1 MCLRTEQHLRKQ
13 WSDGVAVP
21 ATMLGMM
28 GSSSDGSRDGA
39 QSGGYPELDSQVDP
53 DRDDALIS
61 IAATDLAIRKQATSL
76 PTPVVNPTTLPLS
89 QLEPEAFE
97 SLIAEMVSRQPNL
110 GVQFY
115 GRRGQEQYGLDVVK
129 REMNYDRSLFQVK
142 RFAVITPKSLRAAVV
157 AYAGAPRKDGNDL
170 PPRRFDPGRFVVVT
184 SALLDFDAPNVDELA
199 ALQDEYRGDLVIEAW
214 GAETLSRMLRD
225 SGPLVYAAFNEAW
238 AKEFCAFVPGPPEG
252 GDPRPLGL
260 VEGPLAA
267 LRLEAFEEEARAL
280 EATDPALASRR
291 YESIAAALEAG
302 HFPAHARSMRLR
314 QANAAEVSGD
324 IVGAFTTRFELSLER
339 VIAGESMTPS
349 QLFELPSADGLPEEL
364 HARAVVLTR
373 LTAWQEHGSLLQVTV
388 PALRLLADGR
398 DPYAALLTCLT
409 IEQALVD
416 GLYDFS
422 TPRSVFV
429 DVDEDTPDLL
439 SDLRALAEPADSRDA
454 EIRARVRSAVA
465 DSRLTLD
472 ADVAAVDAAYG
483 GLILEAGA
491 GRYREVGALVLSR
504 AAYAYAIRGA
514 LDKAESL
521 WRQSILASSEASLY
535 GDVRGASR
543 SIELL
548 RGERGVVARTDLDV
562 AVRNLPN
569 RRRLLAGS
577 DDSLLGAL
585 ESAHHERLPDA
596 LGDARRYLWESRLAG
611 HWREEVVAQSL
622 LGDILVEGKRPLDAA
637 DLFLA
642 SGQGERA
649 VKVASELPDLID
661 VRPWIGSQ
669 VRRRQAVA
677 VKVIAAQVALV
688 ADDAVPRTVGELLA
702 VTEGMWGSS
711 SWGANPGLEA
721 VKAIAA
727 FAIRI
732 PEAVVDSILALS
744 APALLG
750 TNAASD
756 AVANLLIQTYWAVDS
771 RRNDLA
777 QALLQM
783 LRLVPPPYN
792 LWGLVGGI
800 PESARLPLEVPL
812 REMAENGEREAIMVL
827 ARWRDGSRV
836 VQLAARR
843 ACAAQLR
850 RPVGVPREVVTFGTQ
865 ESTTVQLLLALLD
878 ADQPAEF
885 APDEFSPD
893 QAHASG
899 GVFFQAGPVT
909 GPDQPQPASGFYK
922 LVEAEPAP
930 VVPSG
935 DPPTSVI
942 GQPDDVANVASGD
955 RLQLAIAVARH
966 LTAMAED
973 RLDGGDAR
981 AQAVRALRFIL
992 HRLPRPE
999 AFELFARLS
1008 KVAEDP
1014 GHSEADHL
1022 LMSGSP
1028 FSRSQFNAGGAE
1040 LSGLALLAAAEAF
1053 GADRS
1058 LDVPLSDS
1066 EAAFVS
1072 NATAVSISRL
1082 RDEDSAIRRIGA
1094 MTVDALIRAHRE
1106 SSNLAYVLILHADA
1120 QIRALGAHL
1129 VPASSGLLEML
1140 ATDESAEVRAAVA
1153 GRPDLSAAFREQLEA
1168 DPHLSVRRVIGVR
1181 GNEPSS

>member
-1 MCLRTEQHLRKQ
+1 MTGRG
-13 WSDGVAVP
+13 SDGPRDDAQ
-21 ATMLGMM
+21 
-28 GSSSDGSRDGA
+28 SDGSPD
-39 QSGGYPELDSQVDP
+39 PELDSQVVP
-53 DRDDALIS
+53 DGNDDLIS
-61 IAATDLAIRKQATSL
+61 ISAADLAICKQAAPL
-76 PTPVVNPTTLPLS
+76 PIAIANPTTLPLS
-89 QLEPEAFE
+89 QLEPEVFE
-97 SLIAEMVSRQPNL
+97 RLIAEMVSRQPNL

-115 GRRGQEQYGLDVVK
+115 GRRGQKQYGLDVVK
-129 REMNYDRSLFQVK
+129 REMSYDHSLFQVK
-142 RFAVITPKSLRAAVV
+142 RFAVITPNDLRAAVV

-184 SALLDFDAPNVDELA
+184 SALLDFDAANVDEMA
-199 ALQDEYRGDLVIEAW
+199 ALQDEYRGDLEIEAW

-225 SGPLVYAAFNEAW
+225 SAPLVYAVFNEAW
-238 AKEFCAFVPGPPEG
+238 AKEFCAFVPGPPKT

-267 LRLEAFEEEARAL
+267 LRLEAFEEETRAR
-280 EATDPALASRR
+280 EATEPALASRR
-291 YESIAAALEAG
+291 YESIAAELDAG
-302 HFPAHARSMRLR
+302 HFPAHARSMRVR

-324 IVGAFTTRFELSLER
+324 IVGAFTTRFELSLAR

-373 LTAWQEHGSLLQVTV
+373 LAAWQEHGSLLEATI
-388 PALRLLADGR
+388 PALRLLAERG

-409 IEQALVD
+409 IEQVLVD
-416 GLYDFS
+416 GLYDFN

-429 DVDEDTPDLL
+429 DVDEHTPGLL
-439 SDLRALAEPADSRDA
+439 LELRALAEQADSRDV

-465 DSRLTLD
+465 DSHLTLD
-472 ADVAAVDAAYG
+472 ADVSAVDAAYG
-483 GLILEAGA
+483 ELILEAGA
-491 GRYREVGALVLSR
+491 GRLRDAGGLVLSR
-504 AAYAYAIRGA
+504 AAYAYAIRAGV
-514 LDKAESL
+514 DKAESL
-521 WRQSILASSEASLY
+521 WRQSVRASSEASLY
-535 GDVRGASR
+535 GDVRGAIR
-543 SIELL
+543 AIELL
-548 RGERGVVARTDLDV
+548 RGERGIVERTDLDV
-562 AVRNLPN
+562 AVSTLPN
-569 RRRLLAGS
+569 RYRLLAGS

-585 ESAHHERLPDA
+585 ESAHHEKLPDA

-622 LGDILVEGKRPLDAA
+622 LGDVLVEGKRPLDAA

-642 SGQGERA
+642 SGQGDRA
-649 VKVASELPDLID
+649 VKVASDLPDLID

-677 VKVIAAQVALV
+677 VKVIAAQVSLV
-688 ADDAVPRTVGELLA
+688 ADDDVSRTVGELLA

-711 SWGANPGLEA
+711 AWGANPELEA
-721 VKAIAA
+721 AKAIAA

-732 PEAVVDSILALS
+732 PESAVDPILALA

-750 TNAASD
+750 TNGASD
-756 AVANLLIQTYWAVDS
+756 AIANLLVQAYWAVES

-783 LRLVPPPYN
+783 LGLVPPPYN

-800 PESARLPLEVPL
+800 PESARMPLEGSL
-812 REMAENGEREAIMVL
+812 RKMAEDGEREAIMVL
-827 ARWRDGSRV
+827 ARWRDGSPV

-843 ACAAQLR
+843 ACAALLR

-899 GVFFQAGPVT
+899 GVIFQAGPAV
-909 GPDQPQPASGFYK
+909 GPDQQPPAPGFYSV
-922 LVEAEPAP
+922 VEAEPAP

-935 DPPTSVI
+935 DLSGSKTSP
-942 GQPDDVANVASGD
+942 PDDVANVASGD

-966 LTAMAED
+966 LTAMTED

-992 HRLPRPE
+992 HRLPRSE
-999 AFELFARLS
+999 ALDLFARLS

-1014 GHSEADHL
+1014 GHSEADRFF
-1022 LMSGSP
+1022 MSGSP
-1028 FSRSQFNAGGAE
+1028 FSRSQFNSGGAE

-1066 EAAFVS
+1066 ESAFVS
-1072 NATAVSISRL
+1072 SATVVSISRL
-1082 RDEDSAIRRIGA
+1082 RDEDPAIRWIGA

-1106 SSNLAYVLILHADA
+1106 SSNLAYVLVLHADA
-1120 QIRALGAHL
+1120 RIRALGADL

-1140 ATDESAEVRAAVA
+1140 ATDESPEVRTVVA
-1153 GRPDLSAAFREQLEA
+1153 GRPDVSDTFREQLEA
-1168 DPHLSVRRVIGVR
+1168 DPHLSVRRVVGVR
-1181 GNEPSS
+1181 ANESSP